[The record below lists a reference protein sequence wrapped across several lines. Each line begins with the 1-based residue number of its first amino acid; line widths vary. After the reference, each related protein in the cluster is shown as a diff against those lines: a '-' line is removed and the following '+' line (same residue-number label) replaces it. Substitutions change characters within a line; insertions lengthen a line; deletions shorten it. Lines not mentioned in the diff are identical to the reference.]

1 MRFSYVNTTVYL
13 CTVNAYS
20 YNTITRVATRGYT
33 YIFFLIPYP
42 TKYSTY
48 EFITHKGQRASIF
61 RFGGNTEDLSRAAY
75 ELDNIHLAQIS
86 LQLQG
91 LIFVIVTVLCSWY
104 IERLYV
110 MYLINFTIL
119 YNWSSVC
126 TV

>member
-75 ELDNIHLAQIS
+75 ELDNIHLAKNFTPAPGFNIYYCHS
-86 LQLQG
+86 ALQL
-91 LIFVIVTVLCSWY
+91 VY
-104 IERLYV
+104 
-110 MYLINFTIL
+110 
-119 YNWSSVC
+119 
-126 TV
+126 